1 MAALAATLDAARAG
15 EGRLVLVEGSAGIGK
30 TRLLGEARALAAAEE
45 FEVLTARG
53 GELEGQFAFGIV
65 RQLFEA
71 PLAAANPDDARR
83 ATRGRRW
90 AERFAIRVGAGL
102 PRERGPSRRLRC
114 CTASTGWPRT
124 SRRASRLLVVVDDL
138 HWADEPSL
146 RWLVYLARRLEGLP
160 LLLLV
165 GTRPPAQANTP
176 ALVTE
181 LLADPLGVVIHPGG
195 LGQESAATLARER
208 LGVEPDAIF
217 SAALQTGSGGN
228 PLFLV
233 ALLDALWREGTAPT
247 AEQAPHV
254 LELGPQAVSRGV
266 ATRLA
271 RLHARCHRLAPRGS
285 DSR

>member
-1 MAALAATLDAARAG
+1 MAASWKG
-15 EGRLVLVEGSAGIGK
+15 E
-30 TRLLGEARALAAAEE
+30 
-45 FEVLTARG
+45 
-53 GELEGQFAFGIV
+53 FAFGIV

-71 PLAAANPDDARR
+71 PLAGGEPGDARR
-83 ATRGRRW
+83 AACGRRW
-90 AERFAIRVGAGL
+90 AERVAIRVGADVPSGEGAESSFAILHGL
-102 PRERGPSRRLRC
+102 YWLAANF
-114 CTASTGWPRT
+114 ASCKPM
-124 SRRASRLLVVVDDL
+124 LVVVDDL

-160 LLLLV
+160 LLLLI

-181 LLADPLGVVIHPGG
+181 LLADPLGVVIHPGS

-271 RLHARCHRLAPRGS
+271 RLHGRCHRLAPRGG